1 VLIGGFGWAIKDY
14 YSKTDAKVKV
24 VSLGVDDKFVK
35 NGSYEKQYEDNGL
48 NIKNLDKIAKE
59 LVLSK
64 EKVGAY
70 E

>member
-1 VLIGGFGWAIKDY
+1 MIKNTLY
-14 YSKTDAKVKV
+14 P
-24 VSLGVDDKFVK
+24 
-35 NGSYEKQYEDNGL
+35 DNIL
-48 NIKNLDKIAKE
+48 NAAPVFCLLSNHKKSPIIDFESIPNIKNLDKIAKE